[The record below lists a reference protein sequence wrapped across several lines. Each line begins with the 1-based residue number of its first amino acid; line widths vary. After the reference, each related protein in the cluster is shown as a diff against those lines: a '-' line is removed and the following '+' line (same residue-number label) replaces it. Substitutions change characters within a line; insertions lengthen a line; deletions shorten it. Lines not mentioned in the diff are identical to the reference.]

1 MRIRPVLLAALV
13 SASPVLA
20 QEQEFAD
27 FGTCTLESGE
37 ELLDCRV
44 GYRTF
49 GKLSPARDNAI
60 LVPTW
65 YGGSSANWIELQSAL
80 LGDDHDFFVIVV
92 DALANGV
99 SVSPSNSE
107 SQPGESFP
115 EITTRDMVRTQH
127 RLATEVLELDGL
139 HAVMGISMGGMQ
151 SFEWSVL
158 YPDFMDRI
166 VPIAGSPRLGGHDV
180 ALWETMKRLFAWSA
194 ECQCQEAAEAI
205 AAVQH
210 VNSSTMDQAGAAL
223 PGDSVQARIARA
235 TPGMDS
241 GVALNLIR
249 QADAMNAT
257 DVTRAFEG
265 DWAEAAGA
273 VQAEMLIIVGS
284 SDHVV
289 TPGPAIAFADYLGER
304 AMLVVFENDCGHNIP
319 GCEMF
324 RSRAVIREFLGRD

>member
-1 MRIRPVLLAALV
+1 MRIPPVILAALV
-13 SASPVLA
+13 SAVPAIA

-27 FGTCTLESGE
+27 LGTCALESGE

-49 GKLSPARDNAI
+49 GELSQAEDNVI

-65 YGGSSANWIELQSAL
+65 YGGTSANWVELQSAL

-107 SQPGESFP
+107 AQPGDSFP
-115 EITTRDMVRTQH
+115 EITTRDMVRSQH
-127 RLATEVLELDGL
+127 RLATEVFELDGL

-158 YPDFMDRI
+158 YPDFMSRV

-180 ALWETMKRLFAWSA
+180 ALWEALKRLFAWSA
-194 ECQCQEAAEAI
+194 ECQCKEAAEAM
-205 AAVQH
+205 AALGL
-210 VNSSTMDQAGAAL
+210 VNGSTTDQAGAAI
-223 PGDSVQARIARA
+223 PGDSVQTLIAGA

-241 GVALNLIR
+241 GIALNLIR

-273 VQAEMLIIVGS
+273 VQAEVLIIVGS

-289 TPGPAIAFADYLGER
+289 TPAPAIDFAGHLGER
-304 AMLVVFENDCGHNIP
+304 ATLVVFENDCGHDIP

-324 RSRAVIREFLGRD
+324 RSRAVIREFLRKD